1 MGRPKKINDFNV
13 ADVVGS
19 SDTEIKKSEIKSDDV
34 IIAVALRHGHKF
46 SDIPDGNGGVKEIY
60 LVGLDD
66 ELRGKRE
73 GILSPDGR
81 AKYQRLSR
89 SDWENILKIHGKEQM
104 FKPFNGSPACVFEI
118 EGGMSEAHNYESE
131 IKNIK
136 TGLAP
141 VDLKKSKVEEN

>member
-60 LVGLDD
+60 LVG
-66 ELRGKRE
+66 
-73 GILSPDGR
+73 P
-81 AKYQRLSR
+81 
-89 SDWENILKIHGKEQM
+89 
-104 FKPFNGSPACVFEI
+104 
-118 EGGMSEAHNYESE
+118 
-131 IKNIK
+131 
-136 TGLAP
+136 
-141 VDLKKSKVEEN
+141 